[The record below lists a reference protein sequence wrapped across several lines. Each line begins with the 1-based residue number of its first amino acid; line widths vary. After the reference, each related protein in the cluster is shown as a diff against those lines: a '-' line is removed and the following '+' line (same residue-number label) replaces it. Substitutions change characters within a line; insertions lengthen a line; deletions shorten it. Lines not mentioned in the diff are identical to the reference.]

1 MTEPRTHPVRAAIML
16 TAVMC
21 ATAGAIDVIAYL
33 IYEKIFIANM
43 TGNTVLF
50 AASALQQKWGE
61 AALRIGV
68 ILSFLC
74 GIFITRAGLRKLA
87 ASLEKRTRLVA
98 LAIEFILLI
107 TLVLVP
113 YPHSARVA
121 LLVLLAFAL
130 GAQNDAFRNI
140 SGIRLNT
147 AFITGD
153 LEDLGAAPA
162 DSKDSDHREQSR
174 KRAAIF
180 FTTWTA
186 YAAGA
191 LLGAYGAFHL
201 REKALLIPAGLVVIA
216 AALVAATPP
225 GDCLNNLE

>member
-1 MTEPRTHPVRAAIML
+1 ML
-16 TAVMC
+16 TAVLC

-33 IYEKIFIANM
+33 LYGRVFIANM

-68 ILSFLC
+68 ILAFLC
-74 GIFITRAGLRKLA
+74 GIFITRAGLRELA
-87 ASLEKRTRLVA
+87 ASLEKRTRLAV
-98 LAIEFILLI
+98 LAIEFILLLA
-107 TLVLVP
+107 LVLVP
-113 YPHSARVA
+113 YPHSTRVA

-140 SGIRLNT
+140 GGLRLNT
-147 AFITGD
+147 SFITGD
-153 LEDLGAAPA
+153 LEDLGAALA
-162 DSKDSDHREQSR
+162 DTKDSNHREQAR
-174 KRAAIF
+174 KKVAIF

-191 LLGAYGAFHL
+191 LLGAYGAFHI
-201 REKALLIPAGLVVIA
+201 REKALLIPAGLVVIT
-216 AALVAATPP
+216 AALVATTPP
-225 GDCLNNLE
+225 GDCLNILE